1 MTLRGWITALSG
13 VVALGSTS
21 LAAPPTVQDTSL
33 ETSFGPGVR
42 IVRDTLSGA
51 LRGAYGL
58 SVATTGTTPTERA
71 LSFVAAWKKALG
83 LTTSDVVLVDVNV
96 LPGRGHVVR
105 FQQTALA
112 GVPVE
117 SRTLSVKVGLDGT
130 VGSVTSDIVP
140 FELARPAR
148 TIALEAAK
156 EAVQRHFAVALI
168 GAPREVVLVAAPHQA
183 RLAWRVPVAVIPL
196 QAHFFVWVD
205 AETGAILRE
214 APAGHD
220 GSMTHLPLKSGGK

>member
-33 ETSFGPGVR
+33 ETNFGPDVR

-83 LTTSDVVLVDVNV
+83 LTTRS
-96 LPGRGHVVR
+96 PGAGSTRAPPRRG
-105 FQQTALA
+105 
-112 GVPVE
+112 P
-117 SRTLSVKVGLDGT
+117 
-130 VGSVTSDIVP
+130 P
-140 FELARPAR
+140 
-148 TIALEAAK
+148 
-156 EAVQRHFAVALI
+156 
-168 GAPREVVLVAAPHQA
+168 
-183 RLAWRVPVAVIPL
+183 
-196 QAHFFVWVD
+196 
-205 AETGAILRE
+205 
-214 APAGHD
+214 
-220 GSMTHLPLKSGGK
+220 